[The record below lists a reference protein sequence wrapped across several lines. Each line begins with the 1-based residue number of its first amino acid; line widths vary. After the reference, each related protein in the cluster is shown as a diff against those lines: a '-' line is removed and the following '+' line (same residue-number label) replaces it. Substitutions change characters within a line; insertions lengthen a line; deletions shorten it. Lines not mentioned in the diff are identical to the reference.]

1 MCASV
6 HMLKYITWKRL
17 YMMKMRKSMD
27 GKICLVTG
35 ANAGIGYA
43 ISLGL
48 ANMGATLI
56 MVCRNKSRGEAALV
70 ELKKKSNNSSVFLF
84 IADLSSQASIHQFV
98 EKFKMQFGKLDILI
112 NNAGI
117 ITQNRTLTE
126 DGLEAQF
133 ALNHMAPF
141 LLTNLLLD
149 SLKASHSARIIN
161 ISSNAHKTASI
172 NLDDLQSEQ
181 SYNPKE
187 VYQRTKLCNVL
198 FTYEL
203 ARQLNGT
210 HITVNCVHP
219 GVVQT
224 KLLHEYNG
232 GKSKSN
238 FITRLF
244 YSTPE
249 KGAETPLYLASS
261 SEVEG
266 ISGKYFENKK
276 IVNSSKHS
284 YAIALAKE
292 LWQVSKNLTTTK
304 NKQH

>member
-1 MCASV
+1 
-6 HMLKYITWKRL
+6 
-17 YMMKMRKSMD
+17 MKTKESMVE
-27 GKICLVTG
+27 KICLVTG
-35 ANAGIGYA
+35 ANAGIGRA

-56 MVCRNKSRGEAALV
+56 MVCRNKSRGEAALA
-70 ELKKKSNNSSVFLF
+70 ELKEKSNNSSIFLF

-98 EKFKMQFGKLDILI
+98 EKFKMQFEKLDILI

-117 ITQNRTLTE
+117 ITQSRTLTE
-126 DGLEAQF
+126 EGLETQF

-141 LLTNLLLD
+141 LLTNLLLE
-149 SLKASHSARIIN
+149 SLRASHSARIIN
-161 ISSNAHKTASI
+161 ISSNAHKTANI
-172 NLDDLQSEQ
+172 HLDDLQSEQ
-181 SYNPKE
+181 SYIPKE
-187 VYQRTKLCNVL
+187 VYQRTKLYNVL

-232 GKSKSN
+232 GKSKPN

-244 YSTPE
+244 YNTTE

-266 ISGKYFENKK
+266 INGKYFENKK
-276 IVNSSKHS
+276 AVNSSKLS
-284 YAIALAKE
+284 YDMTLAKE
-292 LWQVSKNLTTTK
+292 LWQVSKTLTTTK